1 MIATAFSILTTI
13 AGWLIIGLLLCVLL
27 LTIVMMVAH
36 PLDGEEA
43 SHDPGSADRHT
54 DNSC

>member
-27 LTIVMMVAH
+27 LTIVMRVANARN
-36 PLDGEEA
+36 GEEA
-43 SHDPGSADRHT
+43 SHDPGSADCHA